1 MTKGLDQSWYSGVGD
16 GHVGDGHRGLGE
28 GVGEGGDE
36 GRGGLQLRQLHLQKL
51 VHILPSLSSCCL

>member
-1 MTKGLDQSWYSGVGD
+1 MTKGLDQSWYSGVSD

-36 GRGGLQLRQLHLQKL
+36 GRGGLQLRQLHLQKF